1 MTRLTFAAS
10 PPVLGACLVKLSPY
24 YALLTSRM
32 LIILEY
38 SDLCYSFV
46 HRVQLLCNICRVGQN
61 HIHTV
66 YVTLNGRG
74 FTKYSV
80 IYGVYIRLWPLLLM
94 WQAPSD
100 PALTCKQECTEIKN
114 TSSPFRSCTHACAGT
129 HMQGCT
135 NIHTQART
143 HHSDPAHT
151 CTQGGIRSNR
161 CTLARTIQILHSRM
175 RRDALTFTHKHAPY
189 RSCTCAPALTCTQ
202 GCRCTN
208 RYTQARTI

>member
-1 MTRLTFAAS
+1 
-10 PPVLGACLVKLSPY
+10 
-24 YALLTSRM
+24 
-32 LIILEY
+32 
-38 SDLCYSFV
+38 
-46 HRVQLLCNICRVGQN
+46 
-61 HIHTV
+61 
-66 YVTLNGRG
+66 
-74 FTKYSV
+74 
-80 IYGVYIRLWPLLLM
+80 M

-161 CTLARTIQILHSRM
+161 CTLARTIQILHSRTRRDAQTYTRKHAPFRSCTHVYAGMHKHTHASTHHSDPAHTCTQGGIRTNIHTQARTIQILHSRM

>member
-80 IYGVYIRLWPLLLM
+80 IYGVYIRFWPTPNICHCKFLTLTPLPFSIALPLICPHAVFQSFTYNQVAAKLHTKRM
-94 WQAPSD
+94 GFPSCPPSNLFPFYVKMLHLQPGGRQATHQAHGLPFIPPSN
-100 PALTCKQECTEIKN
+100 LFLSFSMSKC
-114 TSSPFRSCTHACAGT
+114 
-129 HMQGCT
+129 
-135 NIHTQART
+135 
-143 HHSDPAHT
+143 
-151 CTQGGIRSNR
+151 
-161 CTLARTIQILHSRM
+161 
-175 RRDALTFTHKHAPY
+175 FTY
-189 RSCTCAPALTCTQ
+189 
-202 GCRCTN
+202 N
-208 RYTQARTI
+208 